1 LKALLVKYSLQY
13 QERGWTT
20 TVDTVT
26 NPPRQRNPAQV
37 LCKDRSITTTKF
49 DILDCPDI
57 FTIVKIE
64 DQGEKVRE
72 IDVVTKYSLVIAC
85 LAVTVSNASA
95 QDAAK
100 GEQIFK
106 QCMTC
111 HRIGPDAKN
120 LIGPVLTGVIGRQS
134 GTAPGFAY
142 SALNKAAGENGLVWS
157 NDLIMQYLPDPNAFL
172 KKFLTDKGKPELATG
187 VTKMTFHLS
196 DEQQRKDVI
205 AYIDTFSEKKN

>member
-1 LKALLVKYSLQY
+1 MPVKSA
-13 QERGWTT
+13 
-20 TVDTVT
+20 VFAFV
-26 NPPRQRNPAQV
+26 AAA
-37 LCKDRSITTTKF
+37 
-49 DILDCPDI
+49 
-57 FTIVKIE
+57 IVF
-64 DQGEKVRE
+64 
-72 IDVVTKYSLVIAC
+72 SSSA
-85 LAVTVSNASA
+85 AFA

-120 LIGPVLTGVIGRQS
+120 LVGPVLTGVIGRQS

-157 NDLIMQYLPDPNAFL
+157 DELIMQYLPDPNAFL
-172 KKFLTDKGKPELATG
+172 KKFLTDKGKADLATG
-187 VTKMTFHLS
+187 STKMAFKLT

-205 AYIDTFSEKKN
+205 AYINKFSEKK

>member
-1 LKALLVKYSLQY
+1 MPVKS
-13 QERGWTT
+13 
-20 TVDTVT
+20 
-26 NPPRQRNPAQV
+26 AV
-37 LCKDRSITTTKF
+37 LAF
-49 DILDCPDI
+49 VAA
-57 FTIVKIE
+57 TIAF
-64 DQGEKVRE
+64 
-72 IDVVTKYSLVIAC
+72 S
-85 LAVTVSNASA
+85 SNAASA

-120 LIGPVLTGVIGRQS
+120 LVGPVLTGVIGRQS

-157 NDLIMQYLPDPNAFL
+157 DDLIFQYLPDPNAFL
-172 KKFLTDKGKPELATG
+172 KKFLTDKGKPDLATG
-187 VTKMTFHLS
+187 STKMAFKLT

-205 AYIDTFSEKKN
+205 AYINKFSEKK

>member
-1 LKALLVKYSLQY
+1 MYLNRRSANARIGKGR
-13 QERGWTT
+13 E
-20 TVDTVT
+20 T
-26 NPPRQRNPAQV
+26 NV
-37 LCKDRSITTTKF
+37 LNRLT
-49 DILDCPDI
+49 
-57 FTIVKIE
+57 
-64 DQGEKVRE
+64 
-72 IDVVTKYSLVIAC
+72 VVTILTVVAAAE
-85 LAVTVSNASA
+85 AVPGGAAA
-95 QDAAK
+95 QDATK

-157 NDLIMQYLPDPNAFL
+157 DDLVFQYLPDPNAFL
-172 KKFLTDKGKPELATG
+172 KKFLTDKGKPELAVG
-187 VTKMTFHLS
+187 STKMTFHLT

-205 AYIDTFSEKKN
+205 AYINKFSEPK